1 MRILLAHTLYPTPN
15 HPEIL
20 GGAETFAKQLCE
32 ALVALGHVVK
42 VARCGPARE
51 RWEAETV
58 NGVEV
63 ITLPISNIYYPWT
76 KRSFSTIQRALWH
89 ARDDWAGPSPDFE
102 RMIDQ
107 FRPDVLHTNNLPGLS
122 VALWQSAKRKGVPIV
137 HTLHDYYL
145 TCARS
150 LRFSAKGRCEV
161 TCASCRIL
169 TTQRRRASRLV
180 DSVVSVSDRTLAIHK
195 QHGVFD
201 GEIRQFVIRNPPPRV
216 AMVVKP
222 VEDLERPTIFG
233 FLGRACEEKGIFELA
248 IAIRD
253 LPSAKAKLVIA
264 GHIDTETKARVV
276 REAGGANI
284 QFLGFV
290 KPQQFFEMIDV
301 MVLPSLWEEPSPM
314 VIGESFAYGRPVVG
328 STRGGIPELVSDE
341 RTGWIFEPG
350 DGRLARLLATIA
362 NSRPS
367 IVRKSE
373 FLCRART
380 LRNFDDL
387 VMEYIDVYRQTC
399 TPEEVTQREGE
410 ILQPD
415 SIFSN
420 TQILKS
426 LPSQG
431 AD

>member
-63 ITLPISNIYYPWT
+63 MTLPISNIYYPWT

-195 QHGVFD
+195 QQGLFEGKAREV
-201 GEIRQFVIRNPPPRV
+201 VIRNPPPR
-216 AMVVKP
+216 AAATVKP
-222 VEDLERPTIFG
+222 VGDVRSPTIFG
-233 FLGRACEEKGIFELA
+233 FLGRSCEEKGIFELA
-248 IAIRD
+248 AALRN
-253 LPSAKAKLVIA
+253 LPLDKAQLVIA
-264 GHIDTETKARVV
+264 GHIDAQTRSRVV
-276 REAGGANI
+276 REAGDASI

-290 KPQQFFEMIDV
+290 KPQQFFEVIDV

-314 VIGESFAYGRPVVG
+314 VIGEAFAYGRPVVG

-341 RTGWIFEPG
+341 RAGWIFEPG
-350 DGRLARLLATIA
+350 GGRLAKLLATIVNDRA
-362 NSRPS
+362 SV
-367 IVRKSE
+367 IRKSE
-373 FLCRART
+373 FLSSAVAR
-380 LRNFDDL
+380 RNFDNL
-387 VMEYIDVYRQTC
+387 VAEYVEVYRQASA
-399 TPEEVTQREGE
+399 PVQAPR
-410 ILQPD
+410 
-415 SIFSN
+415 
-420 TQILKS
+420 
-426 LPSQG
+426 
-431 AD
+431 